1 MRLFRL
7 TLLTLALAA
16 GPVLAQ
22 PAPAQPKPAGVP
34 GENAFIEHRLALQIS
49 DAAPEKQTLLL
60 NNAFNV
66 LTAYGPDKV
75 AIEVVAY
82 GPGLGLLAE
91 GNPNAARIRS
101 LASQGVVFDACENTL
116 EAIEKRTGKPYPL
129 LPEARKVPA
138 GVVQLITLHERGYT
152 IIRP

>member
-1 MRLFRL
+1 MTLFRL
-7 TLLTLALAA
+7 VLLAMLLAA
-16 GPVLAQ
+16 GPVFAQ
-22 PAPAQPKPAGVP
+22 SPPPAGKA
-34 GENAFIEHRLALQIS
+34 GESAFVEHRLAFQIS

-66 LTAYGPDKV
+66 LTALGPDKV

-82 GPGLGLLAE
+82 GPGLGLLAA

-101 LASQGVVFDACENTL
+101 LAAQGVVFDACNNTL
-116 EAIEKRTGKPYPL
+116 ESIEKRTGKPYPL

-138 GVVQLITLHERGYT
+138 GVVQLLLLHERGYT